1 MDVSVTLNAK
11 LNDSQMEVLERFKQF
26 QQAMID
32 KDESSLNEIMDNN
45 YTLTHM
51 SGKVQTKHEYIEDIL
66 NGVLNYYHSTIIEP
80 TIIITDDLYAKFTA
94 DVELDAKV
102 YGIKGNWMLNT
113 NVTMKKIDDIWY
125 LSKWDN

>member
-1 MDVSVTLNAK
+1 MNVSVISANK
-11 LNDSQMEVLERFKQF
+11 LDDYQMEILDRFKEF

-32 KDESSLNEIMDNN
+32 KDEASLNEIMDDS

-51 SGKVQTKHEYIEDIL
+51 SGKVQTKHEYIQDIV
-66 NGVLNYYHSTIIEP
+66 NGVLNYYHSTIKEP
-80 TIIITDDLYAKFTA
+80 TIIITDDKYAKFSA

-102 YGIKGNWMLNT
+102 YGIKGNWTLNT
-113 NVTMKKIDDIWY
+113 NVTMKKVDGIWY

>member
-1 MDVSVTLNAK
+1 MNVSVVCYNNLD
-11 LNDSQMEVLERFKQF
+11 DSQMEVLERFKEF

-32 KDESSLNEIMDNN
+32 KDESLLNEIMDDS

-51 SGKVQTKHEYIEDIL
+51 SGKVQTKQEYIQDII
-66 NGVLNYYHSTIIEP
+66 NGVLNYFHSTINEP
-80 TIIITDDLYAKFTA
+80 TIIITDDKYAKFTA

-102 YGIKGNWMLNT
+102 YGIKGNWTLNT
-113 NVTMKKIDDIWY
+113 NVTMKKVDDIWY

>member
-1 MDVSVTLNAK
+1 MDVSVK
-11 LNDSQMEVLERFKQF
+11 LNEIRDEKQNEVLERFKEF

-32 KDESSLNEIMDNN
+32 KDEKTLNEIMDES

-51 SGKVQTKHEYIEDIL
+51 SGKIQTKQEYIEDIMD
-66 NGVLNYYHSTIIEP
+66 GVLNYYHSTIKEP
-80 TIIITDDLYAKFTA
+80 KIIVNDIYARLTA

-102 YGIKGNWMLNT
+102 YGIKGNWTLNT
-113 NVTMKKIDDIWY
+113 SITMKKIDDKWY